1 MNGVITVFGVSGV
14 GKGWLISRFAKD
26 HEILHLQAS
35 QLLKD
40 AKAAA
45 AGIITTSEELR
56 TGPVIDNQALLVA
69 AFLAAR
75 EKASRPILFD
85 GHCVI
90 DGGAQLIEIPV
101 AVIEALAPS
110 GLIFVHDKPDA
121 IFRRRA
127 GDSTRVRPTRSAD
140 ELHDHQERARAICAE
155 YAELLKLDLHFIEAG
170 DVAGFASAAAAIFR
184 N

>member
-1 MNGVITVFGVSGV
+1 MNDVIAVFGLSGV
-14 GKGWLISRFAKD
+14 GKGWIISGFAKD

-45 AGIITTSEELR
+45 AGTIMTSEELR
-56 TGPVIDNQALLVA
+56 TGAVIDNQALLIA

-75 EKASRPILFD
+75 EKAICPILFD
-85 GHCVI
+85 GHCLI

-110 GLIFVHDKPDA
+110 GLIFVYDKPDV
-121 IFRRRA
+121 ILRRRA
-127 GDSTRVRPTRSAD
+127 EDCTRVRPIRSAD

-170 DVAGFASAAAAIFR
+170 NVAGFASAAASIFR